1 VRIAGLN
8 WMHVEAYLERDDRVA
23 LPIGSTEQHGYL
35 SLATDVILAER
46 VSVEAA
52 EPLGVPVLPV
62 LPFGVAPGFT
72 AYPGTVS
79 LRLETLI
86 AVLGDALDALHGQ
99 GFRRF
104 LVVNG
109 HGGNVAAEEPLLD
122 WARGQDGARMRFHS
136 WYAGERVQAAA
147 EALHPDPTHANWFEN
162 FPWTRLA
169 RVTMPPEPKAM
180 VEIDEMGDDPAD
192 VRRALGDGAF
202 GGSYARPDSEM
213 LQLWEV
219 AVTEVRNLLDSG
231 W

>member
-1 VRIAGLN
+1 VRVSDLN
-8 WMHVEAYLERDDRVA
+8 WMQVEEYLARDDRIV

-62 LPFGVAPGFT
+62 LPFGVAPGFM

-79 LRLETLI
+79 LRLETLV
-86 AVLGDALDALHGQ
+86 AMLCETLDTLFGQ

-109 HGGNVAAEEPLLD
+109 HGGNAGAEDALLA
-122 WARGQDGARMRFHS
+122 WARSHDGAHVRFHS
-136 WYAGERVQAAA
+136 WYEGERAQAAA
-147 EALHPDPTHANWFEN
+147 AALHPDPTHANWFEN

-169 RVTMPPEPKAM
+169 GVSMPTGTKPTAA
-180 VEIDEMGDDPAD
+180 VDELGGDPVHIRA
-192 VRRALGDGAF
+192 ALGDGTF
-202 GGSYARPDSEM
+202 GGAYQRPDEEM
-213 LQLWEV
+213 LRLWKV
-219 AVTEVRNLLDSG
+219 AVSEVRELIDTGL
-231 W
+231 